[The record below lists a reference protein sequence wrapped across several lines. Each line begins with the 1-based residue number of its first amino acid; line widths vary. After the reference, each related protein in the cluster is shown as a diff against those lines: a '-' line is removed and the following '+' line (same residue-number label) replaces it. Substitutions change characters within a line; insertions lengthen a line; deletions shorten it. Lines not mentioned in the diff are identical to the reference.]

1 MDSPS
6 GVFSTVL
13 PPFLVMA
20 DSHETYDLHD
30 TLLAK
35 QDVLVAKLKGLKK
48 VIKHKGGQG
57 DVGEAEWRKVIDD
70 FLPRRYCVYGQVEV
84 IDHTGRVS
92 EQQDLVVCDRHFC
105 PLFFEEA
112 GITKIPAESVYA
124 VFEVKPAL
132 DKGVIEYAMKK
143 AASVRSLERTNLGI
157 TDKGEPKPP
166 REPFEIVAGI
176 LAVESGWKE
185 PFGARFEKA
194 LEYEDEDENYR
205 LHLGCALR
213 HGAFEVI
220 YDDKAGTRSIESA
233 SEGGLM
239 FLLMRLFARLQVIGS
254 PMAIDL
260 RAYSRP
266 LEVAPEEISAPDEDE
281 NE

>member
-1 MDSPS
+1 M
-6 GVFSTVL
+6 T
-13 PPFLVMA
+13 
-20 DSHETYDLHD
+20 DSHKTYDLHEA
-30 TLLAK
+30 LLLK

-48 VIKHKGGQG
+48 VLKHKGGQG
-57 DVGEAEWRKVIDD
+57 DVGEAEWMAVLED
-70 FLPRRYCVYGQVEV
+70 FLPRRYCVYGKVEV
-84 IDHTGRVS
+84 IDHTGRTS

-112 GITKIPAESVYA
+112 GITKIPVESVYA

-132 DKGVIEYAMKK
+132 DKGVIKYAMKK
-143 AASVRSLERTNLGI
+143 AASVRSLERTNVGI
-157 TDKGEPKPP
+157 TDRGEPKPP
-166 REPFEIVAGI
+166 REPFEIVAGV
-176 LAVESGWKE
+176 LAVESDWKE
-185 PFGARFEKA
+185 PFGPKLEQA
-194 LEYEDEDENYR
+194 LEYEDENYR

-220 YDDKAGTRSIESA
+220 YDDKAGTSSIEPA
-233 SEGGLM
+233 SEGALM

-266 LEVAPEEISAPDEDE
+266 LEVTPAEISAQDGGEKE
-281 NE
+281 